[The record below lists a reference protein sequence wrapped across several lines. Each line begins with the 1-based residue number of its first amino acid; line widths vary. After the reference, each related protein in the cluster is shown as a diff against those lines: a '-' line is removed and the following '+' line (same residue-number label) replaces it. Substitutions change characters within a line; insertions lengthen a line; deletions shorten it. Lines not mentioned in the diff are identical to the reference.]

1 MFKSLF
7 GFALAVPALAIV
19 DQAAEIQ
26 CTSVVSTDGTIFDI
40 RGIEAT
46 TDYSFAVD
54 GGADTLKF
62 NYCDYLTGS
71 SDTYAEIST
80 GGVKIAT
87 NFLTGAEN
95 ILDGETITGV
105 KFSQSSDV
113 DCIGGAAD

>member
-46 TDYSFAVD
+46 TDYSFAVT
-54 GGADTLKF
+54 GGADTLTF
-62 NYCDYLTGS
+62 NYCDYLEGS
-71 SDTYAEIST
+71 SDTYAEKT

-95 ILDGETITGV
+95 ILDGDTITGV
-105 KFSQSSDV
+105 KFSQSSNV
-113 DCIGGAAD
+113 DCVGGAAD